1 MRDHGRWAS
10 TSWEMTL
17 TRVIEGRRC
26 RRRRNETEGRKEGRR
41 DGRWKVK
48 GEKTTKFFRSD
59 PYHGR
64 TLWRQW
70 CSAVGY
76 RWKSS
81 NQRERPRG
89 CGFWRQSFVFFESCN
104 ASVRVYPQYVY
115 TDSYIYIC
123 IHIYL
128 YEYFHR
134 RFAFA
139 LQAFA
144 NVFIFDEDASGRSFL
159 SFHSPFFLR
168 LGLIGLLSVLWN
180 FSSQSEAFMRQL
192 VDRYRS
198 IFVLDQSFFEYS
210 STTRHFYRW
219 SADSN

>member
-104 ASVRVYPQYVY
+104 VSVRVYPQYVY
-115 TDSYIYIC
+115 TDSYIYIYVYTYTC
-123 IHIYL
+123 TNIFIDDSRL
-128 YEYFHR
+128 PFKPSLMCLFSMR
-134 RFAFA
+134 T
-139 LQAFA
+139 QADA
-144 NVFIFDEDASGRSFL
+144 RSSLFIPRSFFDLDL
-159 SFHSPFFLR
+159 SDFCPSCEIFLHSR
-168 LGLIGLLSVLWN
+168 KRSCVSWSIDIDLS
-180 FSSQSEAFMRQL
+180 
-192 VDRYRS
+192 
-198 IFVLDQSFFEYS
+198 SF
-210 STTRHFYRW
+210 
-219 SADSN
+219 